1 MQDEQQ
7 FAQLM
12 MQYEQLKN
20 GSSELKRLIEKE
32 DFDSAMSMIKHRE
45 SIFLNCKC
53 MRNYLEFTPVQEK
66 QLNELLDELKALEL
80 ENIKLLE
87 DGLQAV
93 RIELKKT
100 QQHEKI
106 QIAYDLAE
114 NQSGSLINYSE

>member
-20 GSSELKRLIEKE
+20 GSLEVRHLIERE
-32 DFDSAMSMIKHRE
+32 DFDSAMSMIKSRE
-45 SIFLNCKC
+45 AIFINCKC
-53 MRNYLEFTPVQEK
+53 MRKYLELTPVQEK
-66 QLNELLDELKALEL
+66 QLNDLLDELKTYEL
-80 ENIKLLE
+80 ENIKMLE
-87 DGLQAV
+87 EGIQAV

-106 QIAYDLAE
+106 QHAYDVVS
-114 NQSGSLINYSE
+114 NQNGSLIDYNE